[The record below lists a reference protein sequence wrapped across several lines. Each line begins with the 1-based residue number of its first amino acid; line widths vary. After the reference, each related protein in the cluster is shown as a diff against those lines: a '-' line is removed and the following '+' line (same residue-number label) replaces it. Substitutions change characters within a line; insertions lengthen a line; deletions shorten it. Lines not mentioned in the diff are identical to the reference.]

1 MSYLSYLTVFY
12 DYAAWLESV
21 GSRVLYELDPKKPV
35 LYVIPVESILGK
47 LPVVPVG
54 DFGSVPNGIAHNAP
68 TRLPTAR
75 QAQETAVPCGMS
87 THGRWAGPARRSL
100 LFCPS
105 EHTDTWQVRAPTPP
119 RRRRPRADAAG
130 QDRAPTPKP
139 FTKPTEERDATS
151 LRPHWKWQ

>member
-1 MSYLSYLTVFY
+1 MSWTRKSLCYTLFQSSPF
-12 DYAAWLESV
+12 LES
-21 GSRVLYELDPKKPV
+21 SQWSLSE
-35 LYVIPVESILGK
+35 ILGRC
-47 LPVVPVG
+47 PTEC
-54 DFGSVPNGIAHNAP
+54 AHNSP

-105 EHTDTWQVRAPTPP
+105 EHTDTGQVRAPTPP